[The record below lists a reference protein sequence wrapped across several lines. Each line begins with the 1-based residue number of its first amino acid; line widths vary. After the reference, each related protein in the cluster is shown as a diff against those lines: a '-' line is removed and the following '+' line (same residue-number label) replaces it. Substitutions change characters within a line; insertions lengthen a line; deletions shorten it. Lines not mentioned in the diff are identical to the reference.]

1 MAYLGE
7 APNPTLRGLAKKD
20 SFTGDGSTTTFD
32 LATAI
37 PNVTENDIE
46 VFVDN
51 IRQEPGT
58 GKSYTLGFDDSS
70 AFKRITFTVAPES
83 GTTIY
88 AITGTQT
95 TQLFSISDNTV
106 STAKLQDNAVTT
118 NKITDSNITT
128 AKIADGAITA
138 AKIADGTV
146 VAADIADG
154 AITGAKVNSTFDISA
169 KTVTLPASVGGL
181 GTGITNAQL
190 AGSIANAKL
199 ANSSVTIN
207 GTSIALGASGEISAG
222 TSWQAVKTSDFTAA
236 AGEGYFVNTTS
247 GAITVTLP
255 GSASLGDEVTVV
267 DYAGTADTNNITIGR
282 NSHKIQGTAA
292 DLTISVERAGFTL
305 AYVDATQG
313 WLLKD
318 K

>member
-255 GSASLGDEVTVV
+255 GSASIGDEVSII

-282 NSHKIQGTAA
+282 NSHKIQGDAS
-292 DLTISVERAGFTL
+292 DLTVSTERAGFTL
-305 AYVDATQG
+305 VYVDATQG

>member
-1 MAYLGE
+1 MAYIGKRPE
-7 APNPTLRGLAKKD
+7 DTFRGLATKA

-32 LATAI
+32 LSENALDGGT
-37 PNVTENDIE
+37 NDIQ
-46 VFVDN
+46 VFVN
-51 IRQEPGT
+51 NVRQEPGSS
-58 GKSYTLGFDDSS
+58 KSYTLGLDDSS
-70 AFKRITFTVAPES
+70 RMRRITFNVAPAAS
-83 GTTIY
+83 DDIY
-88 AITGTQT
+88 V
-95 TQLFSISDNTV
+95 ISPGRDSNELNTV
-106 STAKLQDNAVTT
+106 SDNA
-118 NKITDSNITT
+118 ITT
-128 AKIADGAITA
+128 AKIQDGAITA

-154 AITGAKVNSTFDISA
+154 SITGAKVNSTFDISA

-255 GSASLGDEVTVV
+255 GSASIGDEVSII

-282 NSHKIQGTAA
+282 NSHKIQGDAS
-292 DLTISVERAGFTL
+292 DLTVSTERAGFTL
-305 AYVDATQG
+305 VYVDATQG

>member
-1 MAYLGE
+1 MAYIGKRPE
-7 APNPTLRGLAKKD
+7 DIFRGLASKA

-32 LATAI
+32 LSENALDGGT
-37 PNVTENDIE
+37 NDIQ
-46 VFVDN
+46 VFVN
-51 IRQEPGT
+51 NVRQEPGS
-58 GKSYTLGFDDSS
+58 GKSYTLGTDDSDRIR
-70 AFKRITFTVAPES
+70 RITFTVAPAAS
-83 GTTIY
+83 DDIY
-88 AITGTQT
+88 V
-95 TQLFSISDNTV
+95 ISPGRSSNEFNTV
-106 STAKLQDNAVTT
+106 SDNA
-118 NKITDSNITT
+118 ITT
-128 AKIADGAITA
+128 AKIQDGAITA

-255 GSASLGDEVTVV
+255 GSASIGDEVSII

-282 NSHKIQGTAA
+282 NSHKIQGDSS
-292 DLTISVERAGFTL
+292 DLTVSTERAAFTL
-305 AYVDATQG
+305 VYVDATQG

>member
-1 MAYLGE
+1 MAYIGKRPE
-7 APNPTLRGLAKKD
+7 DTFRGLASKA

-32 LATAI
+32 LSENALDGGT
-37 PNVTENDIE
+37 NDIQ
-46 VFVDN
+46 VFVN
-51 IRQEPGT
+51 NVRQEPGS
-58 GKSYTLGFDDSS
+58 GKSYTLGADDSNRIR
-70 AFKRITFTVAPES
+70 RITFTVAPAAS
-83 GTTIY
+83 DDIY
-88 AITGTQT
+88 V
-95 TQLFSISDNTV
+95 ISPGRSSNEFNTV
-106 STAKLQDNAVTT
+106 SDNA
-118 NKITDSNITT
+118 ITT
-128 AKIADGAITA
+128 AKIQDGAITA

-199 ANSSVTIN
+199 ANSSITIN
-207 GTSIALGASGEISAG
+207 GTAIALGASGEISAG

-247 GAITVTLP
+247 GAITATLP
-255 GSASLGDEVTVV
+255 GSASIGDEVSII

-282 NSHKIQGTAA
+282 NSHKIQGDAS
-292 DLTISVERAGFTL
+292 DLTVSTERAAFTL
-305 AYVDATQG
+305 VYVDATQG

>member
-1 MAYLGE
+1 MAYIGKRPE
-7 APNPTLRGLAKKD
+7 DTFRGLATKA

-32 LATAI
+32 LSENALDGGT
-37 PNVTENDIE
+37 NDIQ
-46 VFVDN
+46 VFVN
-51 IRQEPGT
+51 NVRQEPGS
-58 GKSYTLGFDDSS
+58 GKSYTLGTDDSDRIR
-70 AFKRITFTVAPES
+70 RITFTVAPAAS
-83 GTTIY
+83 DDIY
-88 AITGTQT
+88 V
-95 TQLFSISDNTV
+95 ISPGRDSNELNTV
-106 STAKLQDNAVTT
+106 SDNA
-118 NKITDSNITT
+118 ITT
-128 AKIADGAITA
+128 AKIQDGAITA

-255 GSASLGDEVTVV
+255 GSASIGDEVSII

-282 NSHKIQGTAA
+282 NSHKIQGDSS
-292 DLTISVERAGFTL
+292 DLTVSTERAGFTL
-305 AYVDATQG
+305 VYVDATQG

>member
-51 IRQEPGT
+51 IRQEPGS

-83 GTTIY
+83 GTAIY

-138 AKIADGTV
+138 AKIANGTV

-154 AITGAKVNSTFDISA
+154 AITGAKEN
-169 KTVTLPASVGGL
+169 
-181 GTGITNAQL
+181 
-190 AGSIANAKL
+190 
-199 ANSSVTIN
+199 
-207 GTSIALGASGEISAG
+207 
-222 TSWQAVKTSDFTAA
+222 
-236 AGEGYFVNTTS
+236 
-247 GAITVTLP
+247 
-255 GSASLGDEVTVV
+255 
-267 DYAGTADTNNITIGR
+267 
-282 NSHKIQGTAA
+282 
-292 DLTISVERAGFTL
+292 
-305 AYVDATQG
+305 
-313 WLLKD
+313 
-318 K
+318 

>member
-128 AKIADGAITA
+128 AKIADG
-138 AKIADGTV
+138 TV

-199 ANSSVTIN
+199 ANSAITIN
-207 GTSIALGASGEISAG
+207 GTAISLGASGTISAG
-222 TSWQAVKTSDFTAA
+222 TDWQAVKTSDFTAA
-236 AGEGYFVNTTS
+236 AGEGYFVDTTS
-247 GAITVTLP
+247 GPITATLP
-255 GSASLGDEVTVV
+255 GSASQGDEVSII

-282 NSHKIQGTAA
+282 NSHKIQGDAS
-292 DLTISVERAGFTL
+292 DLTVSTERAGFTL
-305 AYVDATQG
+305 VYVDATQG

>member
-1 MAYLGE
+1 MAYIGKRPE
-7 APNPTLRGLAKKD
+7 DTFRGLATKA

-32 LATAI
+32 LSENALDGGT
-37 PNVTENDIE
+37 NDIQ
-46 VFVDN
+46 VFVN
-51 IRQEPGT
+51 NVRQEPGS
-58 GKSYTLGFDDSS
+58 GKSYTLGADDSNRIR
-70 AFKRITFTVAPES
+70 RITFTVAPAAS
-83 GTTIY
+83 DDIY
-88 AITGTQT
+88 V
-95 TQLFSISDNTV
+95 ISPGRDSNELNTV
-106 STAKLQDNAVTT
+106 SDNA
-118 NKITDSNITT
+118 ITT
-128 AKIADGAITA
+128 AKIQDGAITA

-154 AITGAKVNSTFDISA
+154 SITGAKVNSTFDISA

-255 GSASLGDEVTVV
+255 GSASIGDEVSII

-282 NSHKIQGTAA
+282 NSHKIQGDAS
-292 DLTISVERAGFTL
+292 DLTVSTERAGFTL
-305 AYVDATQG
+305 VYVDATQG